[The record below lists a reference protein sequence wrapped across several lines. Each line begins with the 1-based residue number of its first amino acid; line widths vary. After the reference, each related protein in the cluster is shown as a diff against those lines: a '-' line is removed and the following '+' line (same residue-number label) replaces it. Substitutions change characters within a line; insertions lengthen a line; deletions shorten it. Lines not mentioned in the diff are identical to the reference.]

1 MTWPSPQEHEVAEQV
16 SLMQGA
22 LADRYRIEREIGR
35 GGTAIVY
42 RAHDLKHNRL
52 VALKVLRP
60 EVAAALGPERFLREI
75 EIAARLNHPHIL
87 PLHDSGQ
94 ADRHL
99 YYVMPFVEGESLR
112 NRLQRQQQLPLE
124 EALQITRE
132 VSSALSYAHAH
143 DVVHRDIKPENILLS
158 GGVALVADF
167 GIAQA
172 VRSASADQLTST
184 GVSVGTPAYMSP
196 EQAAGQAPLD
206 GRADQYSLACV
217 LYEML
222 AGVPPFT
229 GPNQQAVLAR
239 HAIDPV
245 PPLRT
250 VRSAIPQPVE
260 QAVLRALAKS
270 PADRFPTL
278 EAFLQGLTQPGASRA
293 RRRVAFALV
302 GTLAVLAAG
311 YALSIRR
318 GTTSG
323 RGRHVVVAVLPI
335 QSIGGD
341 STLDGVADE
350 LTDQLITDL
359 AQVHAL
365 KVINTQTMMRYRD
378 STPQQ
383 VVRARGADA
392 VIVSRMRPRGDSVH
406 VTAQLVLAASD
417 QAVWAGSFDGR
428 RREVLQVQRDIARA
442 VTEQVSAHTSA
453 QERAALGDRGR
464 VVAPDAFDLYARG
477 RFWWNRRNRENL
489 LKAIDAYN
497 QALEIEPLFA
507 PAYAGMADAYAQL
520 GYGGFLRPDDAFPK
534 AEAAART
541 ALALDSTLAGP
552 HATLGYAAMYYD
564 WSWSTADHEYRAAI
578 AHNPSYATAHEWY
591 GLFLAAMGRFD
602 EAQDQERLAL
612 ELDPLSIAIAGTAG
626 WVLHYSGKQAQAEA
640 VLRSALRTDSS
651 FAIGQ
656 LYMGRVLQFEGHLD
670 SALAHFARTGAFRSW
685 IPTVAGEAY
694 VYAQQGRRAEA
705 VQILRR
711 LDSLSSSGEY
721 VTSYAMALVEAAL
734 GDRDKA
740 FAALDRAVQERTH
753 WLLWLNRDRR
763 WDPIRSDPRFATLVR
778 RVDLP
783 E

>member
-1 MTWPSPQEHEVAEQV
+1 MISLRTLGGLDLRDSEGRELRPILSQPKRFALFVYLALVDHQRFRRRDTVVALFWPELDQEHAR
-16 SLMQGA
+16 GA
-22 LADRYRIEREIGR
+22 LRQ
-35 GGTAIVY
+35 
-42 RAHDLKHNRL
+42 
-52 VALKVLRP
+52 AL
-60 EVAAALGPERFLREI
+60 RFLRRVLGEGVVVTREEEVGLDPARVWSDVAEFERACGDGHTAAAI
-75 EIAARLNHPHIL
+75 ELYRGDFLEGLFVSDAAPELERWIDEERSRIRGRAATAAWALAAELRAGGDTRAAAAMARRAAGFAPESEGELARLIQFL
-87 PLHDSGQ
+87 DDLG
-94 ADRHL
+94 DR
-99 YYVMPFVEGESLR
+99 
-112 NRLQRQQQLPLE
+112 
-124 EALQITRE
+124 A
-132 VSSALSYAHAH
+132 SALVAYDDFARRLRLEYDADPS
-143 DVVHRDIKPENILLS
+143 PETQALVQSVRVRTLAVSGPATTTAAASPEAPTRRPIRVAPATAVPRVAQYGTPRRILLS
-158 GGVALVADF
+158 LALLGVCVVGGYLVAF
-167 GIAQA
+167 
-172 VRSASADQLTST
+172 
-184 GVSVGTPAYMSP
+184 
-196 EQAAGQAPLD
+196 
-206 GRADQYSLACV
+206 
-217 LYEML
+217 
-222 AGVPPFT
+222 
-229 GPNQQAVLAR
+229 
-239 HAIDPV
+239 
-245 PPLRT
+245 
-250 VRSAIPQPVE
+250 
-260 QAVLRALAKS
+260 
-270 PADRFPTL
+270 
-278 EAFLQGLTQPGASRA
+278 
-293 RRRVAFALV
+293 
-302 GTLAVLAAG
+302 
-311 YALSIRR
+311 
-318 GTTSG
+318 SG

-335 QSIGGD
+335 RSVGGD
-341 STLDGVADE
+341 STLDVLADE

-359 AQVHAL
+359 AQVRAL

-383 VVRARGADA
+383 VVRARGVDA

-406 VTAQLVLAASD
+406 VTAQVVLAASD

-442 VTEQVSAHTSA
+442 VTEQVRAHTSA
-453 QERAALGDRGR
+453 RERAALGDGGR
-464 VVAPDAFDLYARG
+464 AVAPDAFDLYARG

-541 ALALDSTLAGP
+541 ALELDSTLAGP

-564 WSWSTADHEYRAAI
+564 WSWSTAEREYQTAI
-578 AHNPSYATAHEWY
+578 ARNPSYATAHEWY

-602 EAQDQERLAL
+602 EAQAQERLAL

-651 FAIGQ
+651 FAIGH
-656 LYMGRVLQFEGHLD
+656 LYMGRVQQFEGHLD

-705 VQILRR
+705 VRILQR
-711 LDSLSSSGEY
+711 LDSLSASGEY
-721 VTSYAMALVEAAL
+721 VTSYAIALVDAAL

-783 E
+783 Q